1 MPRIRKRR
9 RWRFGIQSK
18 LLMMLLATSIVSA
31 LVVGCVGYQT
41 GKNSMQ
47 RAAFNQLTQVRDS
60 RAHEI
65 TGFFDQLKNSL
76 VIYTRGSTAIE
87 AVRAFTAGFDELQTS
102 TISADQSAALDGFH
116 AGKFVTDLD
125 RNTGNTADPL
135 GFLPRSSAE
144 RYLQANYT
152 VPSTDFSE
160 AIKLDDAGDGSAWSA
175 AHARYH
181 DYFRELTQR
190 FGYEDAMLLDT
201 RGNVV
206 YSAFSGADLGSNIE
220 SGPYRDSML
229 SDAYQAALTSNAVDY
244 VGLTDYS
251 RYQPSAGVPTAWAV
265 SPIGAQGTVV
275 GVLALQLPISAIN
288 DVMTGDGTWESE
300 GLGETGET
308 YLAAD
313 DLQMRSA

>member
-1 MPRIRKRR
+1 MSTQAPPEPVHAAPDPPVEPASDLVPASPLVRKRR

-47 RAAFNQLTQVRDS
+47 TAAFNQLTQVRDS

-65 TGFFDQLKNSL
+65 TAFFDQLKNSL

-87 AVRAFTAGFDELQTS
+87 AVRAFTAGFDQLQTS
-102 TISADQSAALDGFH
+102 TISADQSAALDEFY

-125 RNTGNTADPL
+125 RTTGNSADPL

-152 VPSTDFSE
+152 VPSTDFGE

-190 FGYEDAMLLDT
+190 FGYEDAILLDT
-201 RGNVV
+201 HGNLV
-206 YSAFSGADLGSNIE
+206 YSAYSGRI
-220 SGPYRDSML
+220 SGPTSK
-229 SDAYQAALTSNAVDY
+229 QALIAIPRCRTP
-244 VGLTDYS
+244 TRKPS
-251 RYQPSAGVPTAWAV
+251 R
-265 SPIGAQGTVV
+265 
-275 GVLALQLPISAIN
+275 
-288 DVMTGDGTWESE
+288 
-300 GLGETGET
+300 
-308 YLAAD
+308 
-313 DLQMRSA
+313 QMRWTTSA